1 MHRKTLLAARL
12 VGALVLT
19 TFGSI
24 RIAAEAAAPQASAA
38 PEDLAEKTAVIAEA
52 LAGIAAEGWKASEI
66 ERYVVANLYD
76 KINGRSELFMSYG
89 VAGLAFVTMSDP
101 DDSSRFIDVYLY
113 DMSSVPGAFGVF
125 SVERW
130 VGQDPV
136 KLGREGYRNGNDLF
150 FWKGCY
156 YASILGSGE
165 EAEVREA
172 QTRIAQSLAAK
183 LEDSG
188 EKLWGFQTLPMGEV
202 VPDSIQFFMAD
213 ALSLSFMT
221 DTYTAQYQFQS
232 QEISAF
238 VSRAASEADAK
249 DRHAKYVEYMR
260 SYGTEVD
267 ESTVN
272 DQSLTVADMGGGY
285 YDVVA
290 HEGSFVAGVTAVAG
304 KELALRAASEWLRAL
319 KR

>member
-1 MHRKTLLAARL
+1 MHRKTLLSTRL
-12 VGALVLT
+12 VGAFLIT
-19 TFGSI
+19 TFSSI
-24 RIAAEAAAPQASAA
+24 PIAAEVAAPQASAA

-52 LAGIAAEGWKASEI
+52 LAGIAPEGWKAADI

-89 VAGLAFVTMSDP
+89 VAGLAFVTVSDP
-101 DDSSRFIDVYLY
+101 NDSGRFIDVYLY
-113 DMSSVPGAFGVF
+113 DMASVPGAFGVF

-130 VGQDPV
+130 QGQEPV
-136 KLGREGYRNGNDLF
+136 TLGREGYRNGNDLF
-150 FWKGCY
+150 FWKGRY

-165 EAEVREA
+165 EPEVREA
-172 QTRIAQSLAAK
+172 QSHIAQSLAAK
-183 LEDSG
+183 LDDSG
-188 EKLWGFQTLPMGEV
+188 EQLWGLQTLPLDEV
-202 VPDSIQFFMAD
+202 VSDSIQFFMAD
-213 ALSLSFMT
+213 ALSLGFMT
-221 DTYTAQYQFQS
+221 DTYTAHYKFQS

-260 SYGTEVD
+260 SYGTQVE
-267 ESTVN
+267 ESRVN
-272 DQSLTVADMGGGY
+272 DKLLTVGDMGGGY

-290 HEGSFVAGVTAVAG
+290 HDGRFVGGVTAVAD
-304 KELALRAASEWLRAL
+304 KDLALRAASEWLRAL

>member
-1 MHRKTLLAARL
+1 MSARV
-12 VGALVLT
+12 VGALLVA
-19 TFGSI
+19 FAWVRSGG
-24 RIAAEAAAPQASAA
+24 AEVAAPQATAA
-38 PEDLAEKTAVIAEA
+38 PEDLTEKTAVIAEA
-52 LAGIAAEGWKASEI
+52 LAGVAPEGWKAAEL

-89 VAGLAFVTMSDP
+89 VAGLAFLTVSDP

-113 DMSSVPGAFGVF
+113 DMASVPGAFGVF

-130 VGQDPV
+130 AGQEPLR
-136 KLGREGYRNGNDLF
+136 LGREGYRNGNDLF
-150 FWKGCY
+150 FWKGRY

-165 EAEVREA
+165 EPEVREA

-188 EKLWGFQTLPMGEV
+188 EKLWGFQTLPLGAVE
-202 VPDSIQFFMAD
+202 PDSVQYFMAD
-213 ALSLSFMT
+213 ALSLSFMS

-232 QEISAF
+232 EGISAF
-238 VSRAASEADAK
+238 VSRAASEADASA
-249 DRHAKYVEYMR
+249 RHAKYVDYMR
-260 SYGTEVD
+260 SYGAQVE

-272 DQSLTVADMGGGY
+272 DTSLTVADMGGGY

-290 HEGSFVAGVTAVAG
+290 HEGAFVAGVTAVAD